1 MRYYVVDAFT
11 DAVFSGNPAGV
22 CVAEEE
28 LSAAMMQQIA
38 AENNLSETAFV
49 VKRGEPG
56 EYGLRWFTPKA
67 EIDLCGHATLGAA
80 YVVARYIAP
89 RIQCMHFHTQ
99 VSGELTARCSKG
111 LFELD
116 FPTRAPKP
124 VEITA
129 LMQEAVGVSVL
140 EAHLSR
146 DLMLVLPNADAVRA
160 AIPNMERLATLDGM
174 AVIITATGDETGVD
188 FVSRFFA
195 PKVGVA
201 EDPVTGSAHCTLI
214 PYWAQKLG
222 KDSMLARQLSAR
234 GGTLFCKLDGERVRI
249 AGKAALYLQ
258 GQIFV

>member
-22 CVAEEE
+22 CVAERE
-28 LSAAMMQQIA
+28 LPAATMQQIA
-38 AENNLSETAFV
+38 AENNLSETAFIE
-49 VKRGEPG
+49 KRSEPG
-56 EYGLRWFTPKA
+56 EYDLRWFTPKA

-89 RIQCMHFHTQ
+89 RIQCMHFYTQ
-99 VSGELTARCSKG
+99 VSGELTVRCNKG

-116 FPTRAPKP
+116 FPARAPKP
-124 VEITA
+124 IELTA
-129 LMQEAVGVSVL
+129 AMGEAISAPVL

-146 DLMLVLPNADAVRA
+146 DLMLVLPDADAVRTANPDMEKLA
-160 AIPNMERLATLDGM
+160 ALDGM
-174 AVIITATGDETGVD
+174 GVIITAPGGEAGVD

-195 PKVGVA
+195 PKVGVV

-222 KDSMLARQLSAR
+222 KESMLARQVSGR
-234 GGTLFCKLDGERVRI
+234 GGTLYCRLDSERVRI
-249 AGKAALYLQ
+249 AGRAALYLQ

>member
-22 CVAEEE
+22 CVAEQE
-28 LSAAMMQQIA
+28 LSAATMQLIA

-80 YVVARYIAP
+80 YVVTRYIAP
-89 RIQCMHFHTQ
+89 RIQSMRFHTQ
-99 VSGELTARCSKG
+99 VSGELTVRCSKG

-116 FPTRAPKP
+116 FPARAPQP
-124 VEITA
+124 TELVTA
-129 LMQEAVGVSVL
+129 MGEAIGAPVL
-140 EAHLSR
+140 EAHISR
-146 DLMLVLPNADAVRA
+146 DLMLVLPDANAVRLA
-160 AIPNMERLATLDGM
+160 APDMEKLAALDGM
-174 AVIITATGDETGVD
+174 GVIITAPGGEESVD

-195 PKVGVA
+195 PKVGVP

-214 PYWAQKLG
+214 PYWSQKLN
-222 KDSMLARQLSAR
+222 KESMLARQLSGR
-234 GGTLFCKLDGERVRI
+234 GGALYCRLDGDRVRI

-258 GQIFV
+258 GQIYV

>member
-22 CVAEEE
+22 CVTEQE
-28 LSAAMMQQIA
+28 LAAATMQQIA

-49 VKRGEPG
+49 HKRSDVGD
-56 EYGLRWFTPKA
+56 YGLRWFTPTA

-80 YVVARYIAP
+80 YIIARYIAP
-89 RIQCMHFHTQ
+89 RIQCMRFHTQ
-99 VSGELTARCSKG
+99 VSGELTVRCSKG

-116 FPTRAPKP
+116 FPARSPEPIP
-124 VEITA
+124 VDA
-129 LMQEAVGVSVL
+129 AMAKAVGAPVL

-146 DLMLVLPNADAVRA
+146 DLMLLLPDAKAVREA
-160 AIPNMERLATLDGM
+160 KPDIELVKGLTGM
-174 AVIITATGDETGVD
+174 GLIITAPGDEQGTD

-195 PKVGVA
+195 PKVGIA

-214 PYWAQKLG
+214 PYWSNRLNKEQ
-222 KDSMLARQLSAR
+222 MLAKQVSAR
-234 GGTLFCKLDGERVRI
+234 GGTLHCRMDGERVRI
-249 AGKAALYLQ
+249 GGRAALYLS